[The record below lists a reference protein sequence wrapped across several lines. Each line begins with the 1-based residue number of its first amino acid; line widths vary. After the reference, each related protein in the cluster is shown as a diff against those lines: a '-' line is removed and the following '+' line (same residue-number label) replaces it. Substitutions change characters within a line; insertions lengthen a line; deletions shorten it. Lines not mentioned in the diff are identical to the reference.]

1 MKGAPRAA
9 DGSGQHRGG
18 LSQPAEEGRSMT
30 KTITTTIPHGFNYQG
45 RRGSI
50 VKARAATDFDDPEYD
65 HLGDELDDLDDAEFA
80 RPARTVDD
88 LVSKLNILA
97 NRIDLPYDHKFM
109 IGQLIGQVTAM
120 SGTGDE

>member
-1 MKGAPRAA
+1 
-9 DGSGQHRGG
+9 
-18 LSQPAEEGRSMT
+18 MT
-30 KTITTTIPHGFNYQG
+30 ETITTTIPHGFNYQG

-50 VKARAATDFDDPEYD
+50 VKSRAATDFDDPEYD
-65 HLGDELDDLDDAEFA
+65 RLGDELDDLDDAEFA

-109 IGQLIGQVTAM
+109 IGQLIG
-120 SGTGDE
+120 EEIWE